1 MCKIL
6 MLLLIAF
13 STICAQLP
21 VETIKLLTADKR
33 EVEASF
39 YKNSSDKKSPALL
52 ICPGQGYHRNLPL
65 ITEMAQMACK
75 AGFNV
80 LAIDWC
86 YFTNKS
92 KPSADLANE
101 SADLQAGID
110 YLLNSALCDTANLYL
125 AGKSFGSVIAYDA
138 FLNNSNLKGLF
149 LFTPL
154 IRDQKSYKE
163 CYPDLNKQTRP
174 ISFIV
179 GNSDSDNCPLDTLY
193 KAAADFRS
201 NVNLVVVGGDHGLNI
216 GDFRDEKYIPLNNE
230 NINNA
235 VCAAV
240 LRLKV
245 LSLRIN
251 K

>member
-1 MCKIL
+1 MS
-6 MLLLIAF
+6 LLIAL
-13 STICAQLP
+13 STLCAQLP
-21 VETIKLLTADKR
+21 VETITILTADKR
-33 EVEASF
+33 ELEASF
-39 YKNSSDKKSPALL
+39 YKNSSENKSPALL

-75 AGFNV
+75 SGFNV
-80 LAIDWC
+80 LTIDWS

-110 YLLNSALCDTANLYL
+110 YLVNNALCDTANLYL
-125 AGKSFGSVIAYDA
+125 AGKSFGSVLAYDA
-138 FLNNSNLKGLF
+138 FLNNSNLKALF

-163 CYPDLNKQTRP
+163 CYPDLKKQTRA

-179 GNSDSDNCPLDTLY
+179 GNNDSDNCPLDTLY
-193 KAAADFRS
+193 KVASDFRS
-201 NVNLVVVGGDHGLNI
+201 NVNMVVVGGDHGLNI
-216 GDFRDEKYIPLNNE
+216 GDYRDQKYIPLNNE
-230 NINNA
+230 NINIA
-235 VCAAV
+235 VSAAV

-245 LSLRIN
+245 MSLKIN